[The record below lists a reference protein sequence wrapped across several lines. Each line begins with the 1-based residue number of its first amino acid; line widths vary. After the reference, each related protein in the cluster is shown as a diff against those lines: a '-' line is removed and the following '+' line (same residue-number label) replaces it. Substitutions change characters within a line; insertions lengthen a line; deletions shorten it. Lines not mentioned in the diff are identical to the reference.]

1 MISFLHPGFLY
12 AAFGVALGIIALHF
26 IVTEQPRTGVLPTV
40 RFFPDV
46 KARATTLAI
55 RLSDLALLA
64 VRVLT
69 VLLVGAAFAQ
79 PRLNPSRSTVARV
92 VALDLSRN
100 TRSLSEVAN
109 IAHDDLR
116 SAAAVILFD
125 STAREIPAQGALDSL
140 SVGTSG
146 TGGRREAG
154 RLSPALIA
162 SLRAAARVRER
173 ADSVEIVIV
182 SPLLTE
188 ERDAGTLAIRS
199 LWPGHIRVIRVNGSA
214 DSLSRAAR
222 ESSTIEWA
230 DSVASGIWAARLHPD
245 TIGAVS
251 AGTTVLVYPFVRR
264 WTLAAPLSGDDRV
277 VARWMDGEPAVIE
290 RSVDGGCIRSVSI
303 AFPILGDAI
312 LRPEFVRFREMLSG
326 SCGGSRDMAPLPAE
340 FVSALEGRAGL
351 APVSAIEPRV
361 TRMTPPVP
369 WLLAAALAMALLEL
383 VVRRRRRISEHDAG
397 QKNSRTIQKDES
409 VGRVA

>member
-12 AAFGVALGIIALHF
+12 AAFGLALGIIGLHF

-46 KARATTLAI
+46 AARATTIAF

-64 VRVLT
+64 IRVLV
-69 VLLVGAAFAQ
+69 VLLIGAAFAQ
-79 PRLNPSRSTVARV
+79 PRLNPRRSTIARV

-109 IAHDDLR
+109 RARDDLR
-116 SAAAVILFD
+116 DAAAVVLFD
-125 STAREIPAQGALDSL
+125 STAREIPAEGALDSL
-140 SVGTSG
+140 GVRTSG

-162 SLRAAARVRER
+162 SLRAAARVRET
-173 ADSVEIVIV
+173 ADSVEMVIV
-182 SPLLTE
+182 SPLLSE
-188 ERDAGTLAIRS
+188 ERDAGTLTIRN
-199 LWPGHIRVIRVNGSA
+199 LWPGHIRVIRVSGVT
-214 DSLSRAAR
+214 DSPFRTRR
-222 ESSTIEWA
+222 ERSTIEWA
-230 DSVASGIWAARLHPD
+230 DSVASGTWEPRARPD

-251 AGTTVLVYPFVRR
+251 SGSSVLVYPFVRR
-264 WTLAAPLSGDDRV
+264 WRLAAPPDAGGRI
-277 VARWMDGEPAVIE
+277 VARWMDGEPAIVE
-290 RSVDGGCIRSVSI
+290 RNTDDGCIRSVSI
-303 AFPILGDAI
+303 AFPTVGDAV
-312 LRPEFVRFREMLSG
+312 LRTEFVRFRDLLG
-326 SCGGSRDMAPLPAE
+326 GPCGGNHDTAPLPEE

-351 APVSAIEPRV
+351 APVIAIEPRV

-369 WLLAAALAMALLEL
+369 WLLAGALAAALLEML
-383 VVRRRRRISEHDAG
+383 IRRRRRISQRDDDT
-397 QKNSRTIQKDES
+397 STIRKQET